1 MVNDLIRWLSDKPAL
16 NSLHTDDNAEEGFVR
31 AHRGLPDDCDVKPK
45 RHVLVFKP
53 QIALRSESDSNAI
66 VLLSAEEFSL
76 KQFKVI
82 DSNAIDDVMADVL
95 DR

>member
-1 MVNDLIRWLSDKPAL
+1 MVNDLIRWLPGKPAL
-16 NSLHTDDNAEEGFVR
+16 DNFHKDDNAEEASVR

-53 QIALRSESDSNAI
+53 QVALRSESDPNAI
-66 VLLSAEEFSL
+66 VLLSAEEFSF

-82 DSNAIDDVMADVL
+82 DTNAIDDMMADVL